1 MKNKGQ
7 TRTIWDSKIF
17 WAIVSLI
24 AAMALWSYITST
36 EGATGTRIISGVP
49 IEFSGEDALR
59 DTKGLIVTDI
69 DTHAVTITVSG
80 PRSELSKIDA
90 DSIQAVVDL
99 TSVASANTYIWNYEI
114 IYPNNID
121 SSELNITSRFPQSVS
136 ITVDKLSWTNVEV
149 GGSFDGSLAD
159 NRKAGQLVFTPS
171 TIKVYGPESVI
182 SELSYAWVSIER
194 DNVDSTLTLDVPFT
208 LLDRDGNPV
217 DQTNLEL
224 EQDTVTVTLPV
235 QAVKEVPLTVDLVEG
250 AGATSQNTIVEIEP
264 STVTLSGDSAL
275 LDGINK
281 ISIATIDLKRFE
293 SHYEDTYTIPIDNE
307 LENLTGDIT
316 AHVTVDISGLA
327 TKELYVTNFECTHVT
342 DGYQADILTQR
353 LKVVVRAEPDELNN
367 ITGNSLRAVADLAE
381 FGAMTGTVT
390 PTVKVYVDNKD
401 AGVIGE
407 YEISVRLTQK

>member
-1 MKNKGQ
+1 MKNKG

-17 WAIVSLI
+17 WAVVSLI
-24 AAMALWSYITST
+24 AALALWSYITST
-36 EGATGTRIISGVP
+36 EGAVGTRIISGVP
-49 IEFSGEDALR
+49 VEFNGEDALR
-59 DTKGLIVTDI
+59 DTKGLVVTDV

-80 PRSELSKIDA
+80 PRSELSKIDEK
-90 DSIQAVVDL
+90 SIRAVVDL
-99 TSVASANTYIWNYEI
+99 TTVTGANTYIWNYDI
-114 IYPNNID
+114 IYPD
-121 SSELNITSRFPQSVS
+121 KVDPSVMNITSRFPQSVS

-159 NRKAGQLVFTPS
+159 NHKAGQLIFNPA
-171 TIKVYGPESVI
+171 TIKVYGPETVVSK
-182 SELSYAWVSIER
+182 LSYAWVSFER

-208 LLDRDGNPV
+208 LLDRDGNLV

-224 EQDTVTVTLPV
+224 EQDTVTVTLPI
-235 QAVKEVPLTVDLVEG
+235 QSIKEVPLTVDLVEG
-250 AGATSQNTIVEIEP
+250 AGATAQNTIVEIEP

-275 LDGINK
+275 LDVINK

-293 SHYEDTYTIPIDNE
+293 SHYEDTYTIPIDND
-307 LENLTGDIT
+307 LENLTGEIT

-342 DGYQADILTQR
+342 DGYQTEILTQR
-353 LKVVVRAEPDELNN
+353 LKVVVRAEPDELQN

-390 PTVKVYVDNKD
+390 PTVKVYVDNKN

-407 YEISVRLTQK
+407 YEINVRLSRK